1 MLKCL
6 GTLFR
11 IPGVNSELTINLSA
25 LKTLL
30 NLIIVLII
38 PFLLFG
44 CSTSQYLSAL
54 SSVQADS
61 LKQINDEEIRK
72 AFEAIPQITIPTTI
86 AIYNASQDKFPFQ
99 DSVITIEL
107 IDRAVEISPSLL
119 NPGSYYQSQR
129 NPYWNTYNTAPQ
141 PIDLKQLRLYAAQ
154 AKADLVLFIS
164 SSSSFKQDVNLL
176 SPLYVG
182 LVTIPFVPG
191 QHVRLTTYLEAYL
204 FDVRNGMLY
213 SSYRDKRVLKRKF
226 ARISFQ
232 DKINIYKGEQVTDM
246 MPDFL
251 TYINETLSNPTLQL
265 QLVSEK

>member
-1 MLKCL
+1 MK
-6 GTLFR
+6 TQY
-11 IPGVNSELTINLSA
+11 
-25 LKTLL
+25 TLL
-30 NLIIVLII
+30 IILVTS
-38 PFLLFG
+38 FLVFG

-61 LKQINDEEIRK
+61 LKQINDNEIRK

-99 DSVITIEL
+99 DSIVTIEL

-119 NPGSYYQSQR
+119 NPSSYYQSQR
-129 NPYWNTYNTAPQ
+129 NPYWNTYNIAPQ

-154 AKADLVLFIS
+154 AKADLVLFVS
-164 SSSSFKQDVNLL
+164 SSSTFKQDVNVL
-176 SPLYVG
+176 SPLYAG
-182 LVTIPFVPG
+182 LITIPFVPG

-213 SSYRDKRVLKRKF
+213 SSYRDKRVLKKKF
-226 ARISFQ
+226 ARLSFQ
-232 DKINIYKGEQVTDM
+232 EKINVYKSDQVTDM

-251 TYINETLSNPTLQL
+251 SYINKTLSNPSLQL
-265 QLVSEK
+265 QLVSEN